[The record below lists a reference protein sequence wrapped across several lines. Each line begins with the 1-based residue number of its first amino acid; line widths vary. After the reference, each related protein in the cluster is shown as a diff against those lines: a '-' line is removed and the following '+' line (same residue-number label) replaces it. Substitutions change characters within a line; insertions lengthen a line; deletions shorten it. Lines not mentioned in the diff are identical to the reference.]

1 MGRCLATT
9 ALTTAFLLPRIL
21 SFTLTSAR
29 ARSKAAGLHIHHNTQ
44 KIWEIQDISAP
55 QPDQNNFPLPGL
67 VNRRTFHSTV
77 AKTLGLFSASWIA
90 PLIEDAQAA
99 VGTLPEYADTNAVVQ
114 GITVTV
120 AETRQFS
127 DMVDFLREG
136 FGFDVLR
143 QSTKGSVTTAVRF
156 KKLLIIMMVR
166 RIFNAVKAQSRHGQ
180 RMFKEI

>member
-1 MGRCLATT
+1 M
-9 ALTTAFLLPRIL
+9 
-21 SFTLTSAR
+21 
-29 ARSKAAGLHIHHNTQ
+29 
-44 KIWEIQDISAP
+44 
-55 QPDQNNFPLPGL
+55 
-67 VNRRTFHSTV
+67 NRRTFHSTV